1 MSNKYRIIFRTP
13 QKFCVQN
20 VKYFLENIEC
30 IFEMENQHQSGVF
43 FDVYNT
49 EKVDILGL
57 LLIYKFLNYTV
68 KKHCFVNPITNLRDN
83 KEVSGMMKKIGFEKL
98 VDENFTI
105 KNPDETKANY
115 SVSEGL
121 FIAPIVLRRDGCES
135 INKVEKKIK
144 DYYKENE
151 ISSSILQC
159 IGELSSNFQEH
170 AVEDTQSVL
179 VARGNKDY
187 IEIAC
192 ADNGE
197 GIISSLNSTLK
208 EKYNNG
214 YDVIRRSIE
223 ENVTSKPDGGHMGC
237 GLWIV
242 NQYVT
247 ATKGVMYIY
256 SQNGY
261 LKNNEGKIKC
271 GESPFWKGTII
282 YIKMPLK
289 NKEPFTRV
297 MYEKE
302 KNIELNY
309 KGIELKFI

>member
-1 MSNKYRIIFRTP
+1 MSNKYPIIFKTP
-13 QKFCVQN
+13 KKFCVQN
-20 VKYFLENIEC
+20 VKYFLINIER
-30 IFEMENQHQSGVF
+30 IFGMENKHQVGVF
-43 FDVYNT
+43 FNVANT
-49 EKVDILGL
+49 KKVDILGL

-68 KKHCFVNPITNLRDN
+68 KKHCFANPATNLRDN
-83 KEVSGMMKKIGFEKL
+83 KEVSRMMKKIGFEKL

-105 KNPDETKANY
+105 KNPDETKTDY
-115 SVSEGL
+115 TESEGL
-121 FIAPIVLRRDGCES
+121 FIAPIVLRRDGCNN

-144 DYYKENE
+144 DYYNQNE

-179 VARGNKDY
+179 VAIGNKDY

-197 GIISSLNSTLK
+197 GIISSLKSVLK

-214 YDVIRRSIE
+214 YDVIRRSVD

-247 ATKGVMYIY
+247 ATKRVMHIY
-256 SQNGY
+256 SQNAY
-261 LKNNEGKIKC
+261 LKNNEGEIKC

-302 KNIELNY
+302 KNLELNY